1 MSPTILHIDASARR
15 TGSVTRALTEQIV
28 SRLGGTVVRRDLA
41 DPLPQLDEAWLG
53 ANWTPETDRSA
64 EQTEALAL
72 SDTLIEEVLA
82 ADTLVIGAPVYNF
95 AVPAALKAWIDQ
107 VCRAGRTFR
116 YTEAGPEGLLT
127 GKRAIIVMASGGT
140 KIGSEIDFASGYLR
154 HVLGFIGI
162 TDVAFITADQL
173 MAESDKAIDD
183 AQDQIARLAA

>member
-53 ANWTPETDRSA
+53 ANWTPEADRSA